1 MENKNKVNDFV
12 RFIFGHNRK
21 LNNIIRFSTRLR
33 NFDEN
38 VAAHS
43 FYVSLYCVIL
53 ADIVEEKGVK
63 VDKEKLLK
71 GALFHDLEE
80 CASGDVIT
88 TFKKNMKEAY
98 TKLSRLSII
107 SVFQN
112 LPENLKE
119 DYVKIWEEHEKGVEG
134 WILDIADD
142 LEGMIYC
149 QEQIDCGNL
158 FFVDIRN
165 DYFNRIDKNVKG
177 TELAELTKYLKELLL
192 TENKTIELHQEKHEN

>member
-1 MENKNKVNDFV
+1 MENKNNVNDFV
-12 RFIFGHNRK
+12 NFIFGHNRK

-43 FYVSLYCVIL
+43 FYVSLYCIIL
-53 ADIVEEKGVK
+53 ADILENKGVK

-88 TFKKNMKEAY
+88 TFKKEMKEAY

-107 SVFQN
+107 SVFCK
-112 LPENLKE
+112 LPTELKE
-119 DYVKIWEEHEKGVEG
+119 EYVKIWEQHEKGVEG

-142 LEGMIYC
+142 LEGLVYC

-165 DYFNRIDKNVKG
+165 DYFSRIDKNVKD
-177 TELAELTKYLKELLL
+177 TELSELTMCLKDLLL
-192 TENKTIELHQEKHEN
+192 TENKTIELHQEKYEN